1 LAVLPLKNLSG
12 DLSQDYFTDGMTEE
26 LITELGQI
34 SALRVIS
41 STSAMHYKG
50 VDKPVTEIARE
61 LSVQAV
67 VEGSVL
73 RSGDRVRITA
83 QLIRV
88 PADEQM
94 WAHSYEGDLRDT
106 LALQSQVA
114 QAIAQQI
121 RATLSQRQQAVLRNP
136 KTVSP
141 VAYED
146 YLKGRYFWNKRT
158 GDGLRK
164 AIDYFT
170 RATDADP
177 NYAEA
182 YSGLA
187 DAYALSGDWAYGVLA
202 PQDAFREARAAA
214 MKALALDDGLAEAHT
229 SLAFAFDLYAWDW
242 TGAEKEYKRAIELNP
257 GYATAHQWYAWHLL
271 VTGRNSEGIFE
282 LKRAESLDPLSLI
295 ISANVAGALSVA
307 HLYDESVKQSE
318 KTLGMDPN
326 FAVAH
331 IALGEALE
339 QKHMHAEAIAEFQK
353 AIALAG
359 HSGALDS
366 NLAYAYAR
374 SGRKAEAESIVKDLE
389 AQRDKNPS
397 ADANIAL
404 VYVGLGDQDQAMV
417 WLNKAYEARFNPSI
431 LLRPG
436 FDPLRADPRFVD
448 LRRRLGLQR

>member
-1 LAVLPLKNLSG
+1 
-12 DLSQDYFTDGMTEE
+12 
-26 LITELGQI
+26 
-34 SALRVIS
+34 
-41 STSAMHYKG
+41 
-50 VDKPVTEIARE
+50 
-61 LSVQAV
+61 
-67 VEGSVL
+67 
-73 RSGDRVRITA
+73 
-83 QLIRV
+83 
-88 PADEQM
+88 
-94 WAHSYEGDLRDT
+94 
-106 LALQSQVA
+106 
-114 QAIAQQI
+114 
-121 RATLSQRQQAVLRNP
+121 
-136 KTVSP
+136 
-141 VAYED
+141 
-146 YLKGRYFWNKRT
+146 
-158 GDGLRK
+158 
-164 AIDYFT
+164 
-170 RATDADP
+170 
-177 NYAEA
+177 
-182 YSGLA
+182 
-187 DAYALSGDWAYGVLA
+187 
-202 PQDAFREARAAA
+202 
-214 MKALALDDGLAEAHT
+214 
-229 SLAFAFDLYAWDW
+229 
-242 TGAEKEYKRAIELNP
+242 
-257 GYATAHQWYAWHLL
+257 
-271 VTGRNSEGIFE
+271 
-282 LKRAESLDPLSLI
+282 
-295 ISANVAGALSVA
+295 LSVA

-436 FDPLRADPRFVD
+436 FDPLRADARFVD